1 MISCLPMSIL
11 DCKKTYQCALWCP
24 CSASEVVFVN
34 QDLKNIDDFIAKK
47 RRASGAEPLLP
58 SSNPGAPKC
67 TPAPAGITFR
77 GTDRFNT

>member
-11 DCKKTYQCALWCP
+11 DRKKTYQCALWCP
-24 CSASEVVFVN
+24 CSASEVFVN
-34 QDLKNIDDFIAKK
+34 HDLKSIDDFIGEK
-47 RRASGAEPLLP
+47 RGASGAEPPLP